1 MHKYNPPVDFEPL
14 AGWLCHRRLPS
25 RLRFPWNLQRVSRTM
40 FIKTAKAI
48 LGVASRHYYTADRH
62 GGVKTTHVVFIN
74 VKIKYK

>member
-40 FIKTAKAI
+40 FIKTAKAM
-48 LGVASRHYYTADRH
+48 LTH
-62 GGVKTTHVVFIN
+62 GTMGPWDKPTT
-74 VKIKYK
+74 K